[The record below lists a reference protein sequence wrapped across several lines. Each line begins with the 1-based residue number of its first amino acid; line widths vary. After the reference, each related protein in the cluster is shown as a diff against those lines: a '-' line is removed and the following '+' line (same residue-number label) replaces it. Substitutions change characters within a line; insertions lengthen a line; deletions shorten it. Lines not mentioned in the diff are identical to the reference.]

1 MPIRT
6 NRGRAAVYR
15 RLWGWPL
22 RSPRHLIAL
31 VVFVLAVVLFLSTIL
46 PRVLSGPQATQNT
59 AAGASVSGSP
69 ASGSPTP
76 TQGAPGVVPP
86 PAAGSGPGGSPG
98 QSPSLTETRLSPSQ
112 NLTPARADP
121 KAVDTA
127 ARWAEA
133 FVHHPDG
140 ISAQDWLNP
149 LRDLTTEEYFAA
161 RLSTIDPK
169 AIAASRIRGGP
180 MATAESY
187 TSSVTVEIPTDAKKL
202 RITVIRTSQGW
213 RVNEHTE
220 VE

>member
-31 VVFVLAVVLFLSTIL
+31 VVFFLAVVLFLSTLL
-46 PRVLSGPQATQNT
+46 PRVLGGSPAAQNT
-59 AAGASVSGSP
+59 GASTSVSGSP
-69 ASGSPTP
+69 TSGSPTP

-86 PAAGSGPGGSPG
+86 PAGTTSTGR
-98 QSPSLTETRLSPSQ
+98 SPSLTETRQQPSA

-121 KAVDTA
+121 KALDAA

-133 FVHHPDG
+133 FVNHPEG
-140 ISAQDWLNP
+140 ISAPDWLNP
-149 LRDLTTEEYFAA
+149 MRDLTTEEYFAT

-169 AIAASRIRGGP
+169 AVAASRIRGGP
-180 MATAESY
+180 VATAESY
-187 TSSVTVEIPTDAKKL
+187 TSSVTVEVPTDVKKL
-202 RITVIRTSQGW
+202 RITVIKTGAGW